1 MSSSINDFQT
11 LLDSQVGRL
20 PRRSWP
26 VPRVQLSGKR
36 KGPSKKR
43 NIPINSLRFQGAAWA
58 TAGGGMCATLHGAY
72 KIFRN
77 FRGFRYI

>member
-1 MSSSINDFQT
+1 MSSPINDFQT

-26 VPRVQLSGKR
+26 VPR
-36 KGPSKKR
+36 GPSKKQ

>member
-1 MSSSINDFQT
+1 MSSPINDFQT

-26 VPRVQLSGKR
+26 VPR
-36 KGPSKKR
+36 GPSKKQ

-58 TAGGGMCATLHGAY
+58 TAGGGG
-72 KIFRN
+72 
-77 FRGFRYI
+77 

>member
-26 VPRVQLSGKR
+26 VPR
-36 KGPSKKR
+36 GPSKKR

-58 TAGGGMCATLHGAY
+58 TAGGGMCATLHGTY

-77 FRGFRYI
+77 FRGLRYI